1 MFFIKILRIRVLAKC
16 GHKTK
21 LKDKVSAFGETII
34 TEIKCRNGKVEY
46 CHKCLEKMT
55 IKCAWCAKPIFI
67 GDPVTL
73 YSSTSLEKM
82 AEHVVIFSEELMQVV
97 GCGRSS
103 CAQTGADYVG
113 IWVPGENGK
122 GIVERIPTMIERSLI
137 SISSGGDGIVFR

>member
-1 MFFIKILRIRVLAKC
+1 MFFIKFLGIRIVAKC

-21 LKDKVSAFGETII
+21 LKGKVSAFGETII
-34 TEIKCRNGKVEY
+34 TEINPRKGKVEY
-46 CHKCLEKMT
+46 CHKYLEKMA

-67 GDPVTL
+67 EDPITL
-73 YSSTSLEKM
+73 YSTTCLDKM
-82 AEHVVIFSEELMQVV
+82 PEHTVIFSEELMQVV

-103 CAQTGADYVG
+103 CAQTGADYAG

-122 GIVERIPTMIERSLI
+122 GMVERIPTMIERSLI